1 MELELR
7 RRTGDGL
14 EKREELKLLKTFLGR
29 GLAIKDREV
38 VGVADADADDVLAR
52 DIAETGLESD

>member
-29 GLAIKDREV
+29 GLAIEDREV